1 MTRPKKLSNRELR
14 RVGKALELIGRTLPW
29 TPTGDRESAEHPWI
43 DIWGGDGDLLLEVGD
58 NLAYDVY
65 GPDLAKA
72 LITVV
77 NAAPLLLDEVERLRT
92 RGGNNG

>member
-1 MTRPKKLSNRELR
+1 MTRPKKLSARELR
-14 RVGKALELIGRTLPW
+14 RVAKALELIGRTLPW
-29 TPTGDRESAEHPWI
+29 SATGDSESPEHPWI

-58 NLAYDVY
+58 NMAYDVY

-77 NAAPLLLDEVERLRT
+77 TAAPVLLAEVERLRT
-92 RGGNNG
+92 GGDKNG